1 MQEKIV
7 NWNKFD
13 DYRLP
18 TIDEFTDNF
27 EFEYISLVKTEG
39 IVKTIFWTKTK
50 GFEDLTIDRIKQMTE
65 IGYTRVVRDDTIVYI
80 NIPTKTAELRNNCS
94 FRFPIT
100 VKWSYWSYKL
110 SKNRYGR
117 GYKDYSY
124 ETINQKIS
132 KMKLYY
138 FYVEGIKSDSN
149 KWIGMGVHSSHPI
162 RQIIVPGY
170 NKDNIYRSSG
180 IYSTDQAEELLT
192 NMTLDQDIY
201 PDESNH
207 HIRRMGKILEINGAL
222 YRITGGGCEFE
233 IENNSKYATPFDHVN
248 SKDQVY
254 IFTDYK
260 KEDVLMTD
268 EVLRKQVWMEL
279 VNSGTIK
286 KDIPDKLVDSELYKS
301 QHKEIMTKKKSI
313 VPVKD
318 SLGNEL
324 FIQGE
329 KDRMYPVTQRKQKQ
343 KIGTLKVQLITK
355 SEEELKAASFPPK
368 ISYKWSPSKVTK
380 HELSENRLVYV
391 GTMDGSKIKRVYWRL
406 ADKLVKKSPFKYK
419 FFSKVEVKKL
429 KKVKLGKSFTPA
441 LGDNGIYIPREKSP
455 RKISS
460 NHNDIKTIIEVIPFK
475 DRKDL
480 IKGSPIIDWEWNE
493 VTQDFDPVYGE
504 KCLGKFNNVIIVKA
518 DPIKGTPPTYEM
530 IFVPITSDL
539 VITKK
544 VRATSQKKPLR
555 IKKHNGNSNKLS
567 KKDLHNYIVTIDKH
581 IPDKTGTAEFISTVI
596 APNMEKAINRS
607 YKKLQASVT
616 EVLDFALF
624 KHRSEEIL
632 SDKVLIPEKKDS
644 STRGFLEAKTVVI
657 PRVIKKGVEQP
668 SPLIKKRFDKTSSTI
683 ISENIWEFT
692 KWIRRYN
699 PLRSPFKKTKK
710 WVTPIPEV
718 KTKKYLK
725 VKNTIKI
732 VHG

>member
-1 MQEKIV
+1 MEKIV

-39 IVKTIFWTKTK
+39 IVKTIYWTKTK
-50 GFEDLTIDRIKQMTE
+50 GFEDLTIDRIKQMLK
-65 IGYTRVVRDDTIVYI
+65 IGYVRVVHDDTIVYI

-192 NMTLDQDIY
+192 NMTLNQDIY
-201 PDESNH
+201 PDESNR

-318 SLGNEL
+318 LLGNEL
-324 FIQGE
+324 YIQGKE
-329 KDRMYPVTQRKQKQ
+329 DKMYPVTQKKQKQ
-343 KIGTLKVQLITK
+343 KIGILKVQLITK
-355 SEEELKAASFPPK
+355 SERALTATSFPPK
-368 ISYKWSPSKVTK
+368 APYKWSPSKVTK
-380 HELSENRLVYV
+380 TDLSENRLVWV
-391 GTMDGSKIKRVYWRL
+391 GTIIGDKIKRVYWRL
-406 ADKLVKKSPFKYK
+406 ADKLVKKSPYKYK
-419 FFSKVEVKKL
+419 FFTKSEARKL
-429 KKVKLGKSFTPA
+429 QKVKYGKSFTPA
-441 LGDNGIYIPREKSP
+441 NGDNGIYIPREKSP
-455 RKISS
+455 KKVSS
-460 NHNDIKTIIEVIPFK
+460 NHNNIKTIIEVIPFEK
-475 DRKDL
+475 RTDL

-493 VTQDFDPVYGE
+493 VTQDFDPIYGE
-504 KCLGKFNNVIIVKA
+504 KCLGQFNNIVIVKA
-518 DPIKGTPPTYEM
+518 DPIKGIPPTYEM
-530 IFVPITSDL
+530 VFVPVTSDL

-544 VRATSQKKPLR
+544 IKTKNQKKSLR
-555 IKKHNGNSNKLS
+555 KKHSGNSNKIS
-567 KKDLHNYIVTIDKH
+567 KENFKEFVVTIEKH
-581 IPDKTGTAEFISTVI
+581 VPDGSGKAGFVSTVI
-596 APNMEKAINRS
+596 SPTLEKAINRS
-607 YKKLQASVT
+607 YHKFQASVT

-624 KHRSEEIL
+624 KHRSEEIVP
-632 SDKVLIPEKKDS
+632 DGILIPEKKDNP
-644 STRGFLEAKTVVI
+644 TKGFLEAKIVVI
-657 PRVIKKGVEQP
+657 PKVIKKGVEQL
-668 SPLIKKRFDKTSSTI
+668 SPLIKKRFDETTSTI

-710 WVTPIPEV
+710 WVTPIPET

-732 VHG
+732 LHE